1 MLYRTWFDAMSVRER
16 WERASSR
23 SRTAKLL
30 TPIFRIRPARW
41 RASRAFI
48 VSRSGTWLQGS
59 GQCTWY
65 KSIARTPRRFRL
77 AAHAFFTSSARRCQP
92 PTFVAT
98 KTRSR
103 PTFRIARDMTRSEWP
118 SPYAS
123 AVSTRLIPSSTARS
137 IASRQ
142 SASRTSEPHAFP
154 PACHIPSP
162 TAETSGPP
170 RPNDTYSIRP
180 PRGRRVS
187 EPKTYRGT
195 RSNHSGGWSGR
206 RKRRNDLLYL
216 SWSRSDSEIPFRYAF
231 SNADQSFDSIAEAI
245 DPNASRTNAAIS
257 STYLGRAT
265 AAVFRIFSDS
275 FSMYFASSQFLAFA
289 A

>member
-65 KSIARTPRRFRL
+65 KSMSRTPSRRRL
-77 AAHAFFTSSARRCQP
+77 AAHARFTSSARRCQP

-103 PTFRIARDMTRSEWP
+103 PTFRIARDMTCSEWP

-123 AVSTRLIPSSTARS
+123 AVSTRLTPTSTARS
-137 IASRQ
+137 IASRH
-142 SASRTSEPHAFP
+142 SASRTSEPQAFP

-162 TAETSGPP
+162 TAEPSGPP
-170 RPNDTYSIRP
+170 RPNDTYSIQP
-180 PRGRRVS
+180 PRGRRIAAIWSTVRAPCFVVARTRAPGIRAS
-187 EPKTYRGT
+187 SIDARQRTCPSRTFRLAGLHFLDGVFDDRVRGVDARRVQEP
-195 RSNHSGGWSGR
+195 
-206 RKRRNDLLYL
+206 
-216 SWSRSDSEIPFRYAF
+216 
-231 SNADQSFDSIAEAI
+231 AEAG
-245 DPNASRTNAAIS
+245 
-257 STYLGRAT
+257 GRVDLEDVRGVPA
-265 AAVFRIFSDS
+265 
-275 FSMYFASSQFLAFA
+275 
-289 A
+289 